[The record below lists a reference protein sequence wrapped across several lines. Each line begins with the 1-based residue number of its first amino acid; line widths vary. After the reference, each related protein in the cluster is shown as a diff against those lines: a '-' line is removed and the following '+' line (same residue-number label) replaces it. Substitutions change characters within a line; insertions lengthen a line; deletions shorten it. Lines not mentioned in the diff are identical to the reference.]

1 MPMSIW
7 DSNLDA
13 RFAQFKAVVAP
24 DGVEIKGSRLSDAE
38 MKHALA
44 LLNEADA
51 KLFIGATAGVLFTDA
66 SLNVF
71 KEQQAHYLGA
81 NITDQHKPKVRQQI
95 ADLQQR
101 MRAMA
106 PQEFLQLYVLTRL
119 VERILRVTPN
129 HFGFFAPDEL
139 GAFHWTV
146 DSKNEG
152 RSALENCW
160 TMMGGGLLQSAF
172 LSKPSMWI
180 PGIDTSAFDKAFL
193 EEDQSWPDYIPTEK
207 RSQRGGQIMNLGKI
221 LRESFSFADSRTDAS
236 LQLADIATNAFR
248 RVVRGNLPREFIPLV
263 SKMLIGF
270 EGPTIELHSTHDDT
284 VNYPKLFL
292 ERAERPSALLSEIPR
307 KSRSHSSTSDLVISP
322 TCFSPKVCANTSRR
336 LRRSRTERSRR
347 FSASFSTTRRLT
359 ASFTVTLPAGEWRC
373 FFARA
378 TAWARVMPLPSS
390 SARAA
395 IASSRCVGESEKC
408 FCPSFFAPSCCSFAH
423 ASAVSMVLNCLN
435 WRAPASRAGTVTR

>member
-1 MPMSIW
+1 MKISIDESGSFAVPRNGSDGFCCVGGLVIADAEW
-7 DSNLDA
+7 ENLDA

-24 DGVEIKGSRLSDAE
+24 DGAEIKGSRLSDAE

-44 LLNEADA
+44 LFNEADA
-51 KLFIGATAGVLFTDA
+51 KLFIGATAGVLFSDA

-81 NITDQHKPKVRQQI
+81 NLTDQHKPKVRQQM

-119 VERILRVTPN
+119 IERILRVTPN

-172 LSKPSMWI
+172 LSEPSMWI
-180 PGIDTSAFDKAFL
+180 PSIDTSAFDKAFL
-193 EEDQSWPDYIPTEK
+193 EEDQSWPDYIPPEK
-207 RSQRGGQIMNLGKI
+207 RSQRSGQIMNLGKI
-221 LRESFSFADSRTDAS
+221 LCESFSFADSRTDAS

-248 RVVRGNLPREFIPLV
+248 RVVRGNLPREFIPFV

-270 EGPTIELHSTHDDT
+270 EGPTIELHSMHDDT
-284 VNYPKLFL
+284 VNYPKLAGDQEAILMAL
-292 ERAERPSALLSEIPR
+292 EAGSWRIGKKPWIE
-307 KSRSHSSTSDLVISP
+307 HY
-322 TCFSPKVCANTSRR
+322 FRR
-336 LRRSRTERSRR
+336 QMK
-347 FSASFSTTRRLT
+347 
-359 ASFTVTLPAGEWRC
+359 G
-373 FFARA
+373 
-378 TAWARVMPLPSS
+378 
-390 SARAA
+390 
-395 IASSRCVGESEKC
+395 K
-408 FCPSFFAPSCCSFAH
+408 
-423 ASAVSMVLNCLN
+423 
-435 WRAPASRAGTVTR
+435 ASR